1 MGICVE
7 GAGQAAI
14 LVLSLGVVGIRRKF
28 AVYILVQ
35 SEIGIDYSSFQDQ
48 RIVNLWDSDDEICGK
63 EGVFKQ

>member
-14 LVLSLGVVGIRRKF
+14 LVLSLGVVGSRRKF
-28 AVYILVQ
+28 AVYTLVQ

-48 RIVNLWDSDDEICGK
+48 RIVNL
-63 EGVFKQ
+63 